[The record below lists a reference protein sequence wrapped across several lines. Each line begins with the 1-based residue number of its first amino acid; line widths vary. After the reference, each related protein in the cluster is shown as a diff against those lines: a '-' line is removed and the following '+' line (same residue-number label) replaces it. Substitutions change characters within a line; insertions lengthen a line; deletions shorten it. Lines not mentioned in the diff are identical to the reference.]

1 MRKLI
6 YIPIIHT
13 EEDMGSMAG
22 DMKQIYIRHYGATRW
37 RRHVNTVNAVW
48 EGIKQKILDL
58 NLDYARVKIY
68 QDGLPL
74 CGREIEIMEDVARL
88 GSHNYNI
95 IKELVKNGAVLI
107 GTEDPKLLIEEY
119 TFYKKI
125 IEIPDIEQRNEAMQK
140 AKKRRNELLAERD
153 KFIAGRI
160 KDTIGANETG
170 LLFLGIEHEANKY
183 IAVDIKVEY
192 LIYRLPFKE
201 LIKTEVK

>member
-22 DMKQIYIRHYGATRW
+22 DMKQIYIRHYGAARW

-58 NLDYARVKIY
+58 NLDYGRVKIY

-74 CGREIEIMEDVARL
+74 CGRETEIMEDVARR

-125 IEIPDIEQRNEAMQK
+125 MEIPDIEQRNEATQK
-140 AKKRRNELLAERD
+140 AKKRRDELLVERD

-170 LLFLGIEHEANKY
+170 LLFLGLEHEANKY
-183 IAVDIKVEY
+183 IPADIKVEY

-201 LIKTEVK
+201 LIKNQ

>member
-13 EEDMGSMAG
+13 EEDMGSMSG
-22 DMKQIYIRHYGATRW
+22 GMKQIYIRQYGTAKW
-37 RRHVNTVNAVW
+37 KKHVKTVNEVW
-48 EGIKQKILDL
+48 AGIKQKISNLE
-58 NLDYARVKIY
+58 LDYGRVKIY

-74 CGREIEIMEDVARL
+74 CGMETAIMEDVASR
-88 GSHNYNI
+88 GSHNYII
-95 IKELVKNGAVLI
+95 IKELVKHGAVLI

-119 TFYKKI
+119 NFYKKI
-125 IEIPDIEQRNEAMQK
+125 MEMPHIELRNEAMQK
-140 AKKRRNELLAERD
+140 AKKRRDELLVERD

-170 LLFLGIEHEANKY
+170 ILFLGLEHEANKY
-183 IAVDIKVEY
+183 IPADIKVEY

-201 LIKTEVK
+201 LIKNQ

>member
-1 MRKLI
+1 M
-6 YIPIIHT
+6 
-13 EEDMGSMAG
+13 
-22 DMKQIYIRHYGATRW
+22 YIRQYGATRW
-37 RRHVNTVNAVW
+37 RQHENTVNAVW
-48 EGIKQKILDL
+48 AGIKQKILNL
-58 NLDYARVKIY
+58 KLDYGKVKIY

-74 CGREIEIMEDVARL
+74 CGKETEIMEDVARR

-125 IEIPDIEQRNEAMQK
+125 MEIPDIEQRNEAMQK
-140 AKKRRNELLAERD
+140 AKKRRDELLVERD

-170 LLFLGIEHEANKY
+170 LLFLGLEHEANKY
-183 IAVDIKVEY
+183 LPADIELEY

-201 LIKTEVK
+201 LIKKQ

>member
-22 DMKQIYIRHYGATRW
+22 DMKQIYIRQYGATRW
-37 RRHVNTVNAVW
+37 RQHVNTVNAVW
-48 EGIKQKILDL
+48 AGIKQKILNL
-58 NLDYARVKIY
+58 KLDYGRVKIY

-74 CGREIEIMEDVARL
+74 CGRETEIMEDVARR
-88 GSHNYNI
+88 GSHNYII

-119 TFYKKI
+119 NFYKKI
-125 IEIPDIEQRNEAMQK
+125 MEITDIEQRNEAMQK
-140 AKKRRNELLAERD
+140 AKKRRAELLVERD
-153 KFIAGRI
+153 IFIAGRI
-160 KDTIGANETG
+160 KDTLGSNETG
-170 LLFLGIEHEANKY
+170 LLFLGLEHEANKY
-183 IAVDIKVEY
+183 IPAEIKVEY

-201 LIKTEVK
+201 LIKNQ